1 MPFEFR
7 KLEIPSLIIVKP
19 RVFSDN
25 RGYFFES
32 YKKSEF
38 INNGIT
44 DIFVQDNCSKSTKN
58 VLRGLHY
65 QLPPYAQSKLVRC
78 IQGHIFDV
86 AVDIRKNSSTFGK
99 WLGYELS
106 ETNMEML
113 YIPEGFAH
121 GFVTLSDTAEI
132 EYKVSAEYN
141 PESER
146 GIIWNDV
153 EINIDW
159 PVKDVLLSDKDKV
172 FKALSESDTF
182 QS

>member
-1 MPFEFR
+1 MPFEFK
-7 KLEIPSLIIVKP
+7 KLEIPSLIVVKP
-19 RVFSDN
+19 KVFNDN
-25 RGYFFES
+25 RGHFFES

-38 INNGIT
+38 VNNGII
-44 DIFVQDNCSKSTKN
+44 DVFIQDNCSKSAKN

-86 AVDIRKNSSTFGK
+86 AVDIRKDSPTFGK

-121 GFVTLSDTAEI
+121 GFVTLSETAEI
-132 EYKVSAEYN
+132 EYKVSAEYT
-141 PESER
+141 PAAER
-146 GIIWNDV
+146 GIIWNDPT
-153 EINIDW
+153 INIEW
-159 PVKDVLLSDKDKV
+159 PVKDVLLSDKDKI
-172 FKALSESDTF
+172 FKTLSESDIF
-182 QS
+182 